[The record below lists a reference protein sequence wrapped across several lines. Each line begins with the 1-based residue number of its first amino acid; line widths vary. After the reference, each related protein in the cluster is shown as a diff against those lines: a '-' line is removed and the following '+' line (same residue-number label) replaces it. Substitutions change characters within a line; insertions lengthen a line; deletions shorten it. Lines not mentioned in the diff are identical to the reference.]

1 MPAPLAIVSSFW
13 EGSDPGWTLG
23 QIVDKWNAL
32 LLQASCDSIELNVY
46 DDETKALIAGP
57 TTIAVATAISDT
69 LLYAG
74 GIWTLDALGAN
85 FTYYLTHAYVFATV
99 EPEGGKDYRAE
110 YLITTTSGNGSG
122 DIPVVHILTC
132 KPMVQT

>member
-1 MPAPLAIVSSFW
+1 VPAPLAIRSSFW

-32 LLQASCDSIELNVY
+32 LLEASCTSISLNVY
-46 DDETKALIAGP
+46 DDEDQSLLAGP
-57 TTIAVATAISDT
+57 TTLSVANTINDT

-74 GIWTLDALGAN
+74 SIWTLDALGAN
-85 FTYYLTHAYVFATV
+85 FSHYLTHAYVFATV